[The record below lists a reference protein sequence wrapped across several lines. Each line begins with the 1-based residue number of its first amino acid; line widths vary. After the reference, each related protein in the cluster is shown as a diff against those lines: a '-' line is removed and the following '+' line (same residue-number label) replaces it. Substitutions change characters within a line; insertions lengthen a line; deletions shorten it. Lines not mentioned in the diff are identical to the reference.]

1 MGKTS
6 SAVKRRYNKKT
17 YDNMSVSLKK
27 GQLAFVKEIAA
38 KHNLSVNKLMCL
50 ALEKYL
56 FDNFH
61 IKLSEY
67 NPNDDT
73 KNIYTNNK

>member
-6 SAVKRRYNKKT
+6 SIVKRRYNKKA

-27 GQLAFVKEIAA
+27 GQLAYVKEIAA

-50 ALEKYL
+50 ALDKYIL
-56 FDNFH
+56 DEFN

-67 NPNDDT
+67 TNINSDD
-73 KNIYTNNK
+73 